1 MKGIATENIGKQI
14 KITEA
19 KNKSLEGIQGTVTNE
34 SKNMLYIKTKK
45 GIKKLIKK
53 QIIFKNENKE

>member
-1 MKGIATENIGKQI
+1 MKGITTENIGKKI

-19 KNKSLEGIQGTVTNE
+19 KNKSLEGVQGEIIDE
-34 SKNMLYIKTKK
+34 SKNMLHLKTEK

-53 QIIFKNENKE
+53 QIIFKNENKK